1 MIHYNISWLGL
12 LQLNTSMLIL
22 GIWSIRLSLRRK
34 IIFHLLLFNLVVKL
48 HVNTNVVWFKTFIL
62 QTTINIE
69 KVVQKVVHNTIDV
82 LKYRFSQNSV
92 RMRILLIFLISSLLN
107 CGTSIKSFHSKLNR
121 TEDQD
126 KKISSAKLVNYP
138 EEFLPKQFVICSS
151 TLQGRIGENTKT
163 LYILYR
169 DEDNL
174 VPWFSIGFW
183 ENAMLWAN
191 VDDSEWVLLGQVL
204 FWDLFRWVHICF
216 ELDLENS
223 VIKTSI
229 NGQNTTVVE
238 DIKKMS
244 LTPEAHL
251 VVGVV
256 DHSWEEEKFQFDGI
270 ITNIHILQVSST

>member
-1 MIHYNISWLGL
+1 
-12 LQLNTSMLIL
+12 
-22 GIWSIRLSLRRK
+22 
-34 IIFHLLLFNLVVKL
+34 
-48 HVNTNVVWFKTFIL
+48 
-62 QTTINIE
+62 
-69 KVVQKVVHNTIDV
+69 
-82 LKYRFSQNSV
+82 
-92 RMRILLIFLISSLLN
+92 
-107 CGTSIKSFHSKLNR
+107 
-121 TEDQD
+121 
-126 KKISSAKLVNYP
+126 
-138 EEFLPKQFVICSS
+138 
-151 TLQGRIGENTKT
+151 
-163 LYILYR
+163 
-169 DEDNL
+169 
-174 VPWFSIGFW
+174 
-183 ENAMLWAN
+183 MLWAN

-256 DHSWEEEKFQFDGI
+256 DHSWDEEKFQFDGI

>member
-22 GIWSIRLSLRRK
+22 GNWSIRLSLRRK
-34 IIFHLLLFNLVVKL
+34 IIFHLLLFNLEVKL

-69 KVVQKVVHNTIDV
+69 KVVHNTIDV

-121 TEDQD
+121 TYDQD
-126 KKISSAKLVNYP
+126 QKISSAKLVNYP

-256 DHSWEEEKFQFDGI
+256 DHSWDEEKFQFDGI